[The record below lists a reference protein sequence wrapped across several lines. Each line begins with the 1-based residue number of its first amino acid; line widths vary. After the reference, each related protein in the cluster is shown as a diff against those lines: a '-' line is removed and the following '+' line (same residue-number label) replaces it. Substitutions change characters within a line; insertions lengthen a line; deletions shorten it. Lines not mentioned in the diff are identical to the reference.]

1 MKTKDIKQ
9 AERAEVRKPVT
20 GKTNTNKEQ
29 VTTNAQDANVTAA
42 SLAKSLLLVKSFE
55 MAKAVC
61 NMMASKDETKKE
73 SEYFAGIL
81 NSVSAESWQD
91 CEKLVTRWT
100 ESTNES
106 NTFISRIVR
115 TDETDKEHKK
125 QLVQN
130 VPENVVQIVSN
141 LHSWYSYTEW
151 KKTAKR
157 NVLLRRLK
165 NMSLE
170 ELAELVGED

>member
-1 MKTKDIKQ
+1 MKAKEIKQ
-9 AERAEVRKPVT
+9 TVRQETRKSIN
-20 GKTNTNKEQ
+20 GKVNANSEQ
-29 VTTNAQDANVTAA
+29 VTTSAQDANVTAT
-42 SLAKSLLLVKSFE
+42 SLAKSLLLAKSFE

-73 SEYFAGIL
+73 SEYFKSIL
-81 NSVSAESWQD
+81 DSVSAENWQD

-106 NTFISRIVR
+106 DTFISRIVR

-157 NVLLRRLK
+157 NALLRKLK

>member
-1 MKTKDIKQ
+1 MKAKELKQ
-9 AERAEVRKPVT
+9 TMRQETRKSIN
-20 GKTNTNKEQ
+20 GKVNANNEQ
-29 VTTNAQDANVTAA
+29 VTTNAQDATATA
-42 SLAKSLLLVKSFE
+42 TSLAKSLLLAKSFE

-73 SEYFAGIL
+73 SEYFASVL
-81 NSVSAESWQD
+81 NSVSAENWQD

-106 NTFISRIVR
+106 DTFISRIVR

-130 VPENVVQIVSN
+130 VPETVVQIVGN

-157 NVLLRRLK
+157 NALLRKLK

>member
-1 MKTKDIKQ
+1 MKEKEFKQ
-9 AERAEVRKPVT
+9 TMRQETRKST
-20 GKTNTNKEQ
+20 NGKVNANKEQ
-29 VTTNAQDANVTAA
+29 VTTNAQAENATAT
-42 SLAKSLLLVKSFE
+42 SLAKSLLLAKSFE

-73 SEYFAGIL
+73 SEYFANVL

-106 NTFISRIVR
+106 ETFASRIVR
-115 TDETDKEHKK
+115 TDETDKDHVK
-125 QLVQN
+125 QLVRN

-141 LHSWYSYTEW
+141 LHSWFTFTEW

-157 NVLLRRLK
+157 NALLRKLK

>member
-1 MKTKDIKQ
+1 MKAKEIKQ
-9 AERAEVRKPVT
+9 TERAEVRKPVT
-20 GKTNTNKEQ
+20 GKTNANKEQ
-29 VTTNAQDANVTAA
+29 TTTSAQDATATA
-42 SLAKSLLLVKSFE
+42 TSLAKSLLLAKSFE
-55 MAKAVC
+55 MAKVVC

-73 SEYFAGIL
+73 SEYFASVL
-81 NSVSAESWQD
+81 NSVSAENWQD

-106 NTFISRIVR
+106 ETFASRIVR
-115 TDETDKEHKK
+115 TDETDKDHVK
-125 QLVQN
+125 QLVRN

-141 LHSWYSYTEW
+141 LHSWYTFTEW

-157 NVLLRRLK
+157 NALLRKLK

>member
-1 MKTKDIKQ
+1 MKAKEIKQ
-9 AERAEVRKPVT
+9 TERAEIRKPVT
-20 GKTNTNKEQ
+20 GKTNANKEQ
-29 VTTNAQDANVTAA
+29 TTTSAQDATATA
-42 SLAKSLLLVKSFE
+42 TGLAKSLLLAKSFE
-55 MAKAVC
+55 MAKAIC

-73 SEYFAGIL
+73 SEYFASVL
-81 NSVSAESWQD
+81 NSVTAESWQD

-106 NTFISRIVR
+106 ETFASRIVR
-115 TDETDKEHKK
+115 TDETDKDHVK
-125 QLVQN
+125 QLVRN

-141 LHSWYSYTEW
+141 LHSWFTFTEW

-157 NVLLRRLK
+157 NALLRKLK

>member
-1 MKTKDIKQ
+1 MKEKEIKQ
-9 AERAEVRKPVT
+9 TVKKEISKPVN
-20 GKTNTNKEQ
+20 GKVNANKEQ
-29 VTTNAQDANVTAA
+29 VSTNAQTENVTAIG
-42 SLAKSLLLVKSFE
+42 LAKSLLLAKSFE

-73 SEYFAGIL
+73 SEYFASIL
-81 NSVSAESWQD
+81 NSVTSESWQD

-106 NTFISRIVR
+106 DTFISRIVR

-130 VPENVVQIVSN
+130 VPENVVQIISN
-141 LHSWYSYTEW
+141 LHSWFTFTEW

-157 NVLLRRLK
+157 NALLRKLK

>member
-1 MKTKDIKQ
+1 MKEKDIKQ
-9 AERAEVRKPVT
+9 TERAEVRKPVT
-20 GKTNTNKEQ
+20 GKTNANKEQ
-29 VTTNAQDANVTAA
+29 VTTGNQETAVTAT
-42 SLAKSLLLVKSFE
+42 SLAKSLLLAKSFE

-61 NMMASKDETKKE
+61 NMMSSKDETKKE
-73 SEYFAGIL
+73 SEYFASIL
-81 NSVSAESWQD
+81 NSVSAETWQD

-106 NTFISRIVR
+106 ETFASRIIR
-115 TDETDKEHKK
+115 TDETDKDHVK
-125 QLVQN
+125 QLVRN

-157 NVLLRRLK
+157 NALLRKLK

-170 ELAELVGED
+170 ELAELVGEN

>member
-1 MKTKDIKQ
+1 
-9 AERAEVRKPVT
+9 
-20 GKTNTNKEQ
+20 
-29 VTTNAQDANVTAA
+29 
-42 SLAKSLLLVKSFE
+42 

-81 NSVSAESWQD
+81 NSVTAENWQD

-106 NTFISRIVR
+106 ETFASRIVR
-115 TDETDKEHKK
+115 TDETDKDHVK
-125 QLVQN
+125 QLVRN

-157 NVLLRRLK
+157 NALLRKLK